1 MICTGLQHQLALPS
15 LAAKIFPD
23 LASVPVSSVARS
35 VIDTAVYVALR
46 VLRVKA

>member
-15 LAAKIFPD
+15 LAAKIFPG

-35 VIDTAVYVALR
+35 VIDTAVHEALR